1 MSTPVRVDPEDG
13 AADRNAFIDLPYRL
27 YRGHATWV
35 PPLRMAERDLMD
47 RAKNPFFQHA
57 QVEHFLARRGD
68 RVVGR
73 IAACENRLHNEVHGD
88 RIGFFGF
95 FDAEADAEAAGALLE
110 AAQRWCT
117 ARGLSPM
124 RGPANY
130 SMNDSCGVLVD
141 GFDDP
146 PTILMP
152 YNRPDYAGLL
162 EGAGLVAV
170 RELLAYWIRTGNP
183 IPERFQRVV
192 ERRMARSN
200 ITLRDI
206 DVKHFDREVQIL
218 KDLYN
223 RSWEKN
229 WGFVPATEAEFEHAA
244 KDLKMLVEPRVS
256 AVAERDGEPVAFSA
270 FVRDVNRILKRG
282 SGNGRLLPTLWA
294 RLAFGLKKIR
304 HARCVLLGIV
314 PEARGN
320 AINEAFFV
328 RAMQA
333 ALDLGYHGS
342 ECGWILADNDAMKK
356 PIETAGGAVTKRYR
370 MYETQA

>member
-1 MSTPVRVDPEDG
+1 MTAPVRIVAEDG
-13 AADRNAFIDLPYRL
+13 PADRDAFLDLPYRL
-27 YRGHATWV
+27 YRGHPVWV
-35 PPLRMAERDLMD
+35 PPLRMAEAEVMD

-57 QVEHFLARRGD
+57 NAQHFLALRGD

-73 IAACENRLHNEVHGD
+73 IAACENSLHNEVHED

-95 FDAEADAEAAGALLE
+95 FDVEADAEAASGLIE
-110 AAQRWCT
+110 AARDWCS
-117 ARGLSPM
+117 ARGLAPM

-141 GFDDP
+141 GFDEHP
-146 PTILMP
+146 FLLMP
-152 YNRPDYAGLL
+152 YNRPDYDTLL
-162 EGAGLVAV
+162 QGAGLTPVKDM
-170 RELLAYWIRTGNP
+170 LSFWISTRNTV
-183 IPERFQRVV
+183 PERFQRVV
-192 ERRMARSN
+192 DRRLARSK

-244 KDLKMLVEPRVS
+244 KDLKLLVEHRIS
-256 AVAERDGEPVAFSA
+256 GVAERDGEPVAFSA
-270 FVRDVNRILKRG
+270 FVRDLNRILKRG

-294 RLAFGLKKIR
+294 KLAFGMKRIR
-304 HARCVLLGIV
+304 YARCVLLGIV

-328 RAMQA
+328 RAMHA
-333 ALDLGYHGS
+333 GLRHGYYGA
-342 ECGWILADNDAMKK
+342 EAGWVLADNDAMAK
-356 PIETAGGAVTKRYR
+356 PILAAGGKTTKRYR
-370 MYETQA
+370 MYETPA

>member
-1 MSTPVRVDPEDG
+1 MTAPVRVDPEDG
-13 AADRNAFIDLPYRL
+13 AAGRKAFLDLPYRL
-27 YRGHATWV
+27 YRGHPTWV

-57 QVEHFLARRGD
+57 EVQHFLARRGD

-73 IAACENRLHNEVHGD
+73 IAACENRLHNEVHED

-95 FDAEADAEAAGALLE
+95 FDVETDAEAAGALLE
-110 AAQRWCT
+110 TARAWCA

-141 GFDDP
+141 GFDDQP
-146 PTILMP
+146 MILMP
-152 YNRPDYAGLL
+152 YNRPDYDALL
-162 EGAGLVAV
+162 QGAGLVPV
-170 RELLAYWIRTGNP
+170 KELLAYWISTRNP
-183 IPERFQRVV
+183 IPERFLRVV
-192 ERRMARSN
+192 DRRMARSD

-206 DVKHFDREVQIL
+206 DLKHFDREVQIL

-223 RSWEKN
+223 RSWERN

-256 AVAERDGEPVAFSA
+256 AVAERGGEPVAFSA
-270 FVRDVNRILKRG
+270 FVRDVNRILKKG
-282 SGNGRLLPTLWA
+282 SGNGSLWPTLWA
-294 RLAFGLKKIR
+294 RLAVGLKRIR

-328 RAMQA
+328 RAMRMGLA
-333 ALDLGYHGS
+333 LGYHGS
-342 ECGWILADNDAMKK
+342 ECGWVLADNDAMRK
-356 PIETAGGAVTKRYR
+356 PIETAGGFVTKRYR
-370 MYETQA
+370 MYEQA